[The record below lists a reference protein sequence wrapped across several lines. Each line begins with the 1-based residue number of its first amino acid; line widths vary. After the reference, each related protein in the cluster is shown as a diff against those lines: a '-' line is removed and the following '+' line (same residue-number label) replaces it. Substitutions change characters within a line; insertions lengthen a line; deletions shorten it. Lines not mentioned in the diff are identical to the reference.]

1 MDESNIKYFVA
12 VAKYGSINQ
21 AAKAM
26 YISQPQLSHIIKN
39 IEEEAGMKTAVF
51 PSA

>member
-39 IEEEAGMKTAVF
+39 IEEEAGM
-51 PSA
+51 PLC